1 MLRPKT
7 TEEVSEI
14 LKYCNQEK
22 LALVPQGGNTGLV
35 GGSNPVF
42 DEVILSMNNMNK
54 IIGFDES
61 YGIVMA
67 ESGVILQD
75 LHNYLYDLG
84 YTMPLDL
91 GAKGSCQIGG
101 NLSTNAGGIHFIRH
115 NSLHANCIGLKTV
128 LASGEIL
135 DNITTLR
142 KDNTGYDLK
151 HLFIGAEGTLGVITE
166 CAILCPPLPRSK

>member
-1 MLRPKT
+1 
-7 TEEVSEI
+7 
-14 LKYCNQEK
+14 
-22 LALVPQGGNTGLV
+22 VPQGGNTGLV

-42 DEVILSMNNMNK
+42 DEVILSTSNMNK

-61 YGIVMA
+61 YGIITA
-67 ESGVILQD
+67 ESGAILLD
-75 LHNYLYDLG
+75 LQNYLNDIG

-115 NSLHANCIGLKTV
+115 NSLHANCIGLKAV
-128 LASGEIL
+128 LPSGEIL

-166 CAILCPPLPRSK
+166 CAILCPPLPKSK